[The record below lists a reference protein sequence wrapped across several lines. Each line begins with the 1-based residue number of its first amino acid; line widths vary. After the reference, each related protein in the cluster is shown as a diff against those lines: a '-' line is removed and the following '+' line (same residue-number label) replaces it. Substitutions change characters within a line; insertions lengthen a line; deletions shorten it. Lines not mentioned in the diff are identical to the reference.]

1 MKLTQKYTIAQLFKP
16 LPDSTEYSWA
26 EWPPHVTIA
35 DVFAVE
41 LNASL
46 IQELSELLAGHEPFT
61 TIADHDEYFGP
72 EKQTHVMVLNKN
84 QKLAG
89 LHQAV
94 VDVLKSHG
102 VVFNNPKYM
111 ESGFKPHSTI
121 QSRTHMQIGDTVAF
135 NALTII
141 DMFPDENPYQ
151 RKVLKTLKL
160 GEPKD

>member
-16 LPDSTEYSWA
+16 MPDDAEYSWTD
-26 EWPPHVTIA
+26 WPPHVTIA

-41 LNASL
+41 LNNDL
-46 IQELSELLAGHEPFT
+46 IRELSELLAGHEPFT

-84 QKLAG
+84 RELAG

-102 VVFNNPKYM
+102 AVFNNPKYM

-121 QSRTHMQIGDTVAF
+121 QSRNRMQPGDTVRF
-135 NALTII
+135 DALTII
-141 DMFPDENPYQ
+141 DMFPSENPYQ
-151 RKVLKTLKL
+151 RKVLKTLRF
-160 GEPKD
+160 GSV